1 MKPILITALSFF
13 LAGGNPDPTKLYI
26 AANMDGTFDMIQ
38 FTPRKDSIL
47 HLVAKKFP
55 GLEYDFFSE
64 SNLNDYKA
72 LFAKRERVVAYKYT
86 LVGDSIKYMM
96 NNGLLRI
103 SNKGKFK
110 GEAIDISATYFVGKD
125 QVKAIHQLFKPY

>member
-1 MKPILITALSFF
+1 
-13 LAGGNPDPTKLYI
+13 
-26 AANMDGTFDMIQ
+26 MIQ

-125 QVKAIHQLFKPY
+125 QVKAIHQVFKPY